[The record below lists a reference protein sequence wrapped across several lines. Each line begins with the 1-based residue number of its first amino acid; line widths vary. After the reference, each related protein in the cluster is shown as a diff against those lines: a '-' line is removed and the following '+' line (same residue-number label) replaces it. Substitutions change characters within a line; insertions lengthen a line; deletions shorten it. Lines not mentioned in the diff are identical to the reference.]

1 MIPQWQTE
9 RLLLRGPQ
17 LDDFPDYAKMWANPD
32 IIRFIGGKPL
42 SVEEAWARF
51 LRNFGQWATLGFGL
65 WSVIEKCRGTRI
77 GEAGF
82 VDGRR
87 DITPSLAQTPECGWA
102 LVPEAQGKGFATEAM
117 QAVLA
122 WGEVQFGRRRFSC
135 IIAPENVASLRV
147 AAKCGFREAARTTY
161 KGDPTI
167 VLYRDP

>member
-1 MIPQWQTE
+1 MMPQCETE

-17 LDDFPDYAKMWANPD
+17 LDEFPLYAKMWADPD
-32 IIRFIGGKPL
+32 VTRFIGGKPL
-42 SVEEAWARF
+42 SEEESWAKF
-51 LRNFGQWATLGFGL
+51 LRAFGQWAALGFGF
-65 WSVIEKCRGTRI
+65 WSVIEKGSGLRV

-87 DITPSLAQTPECGWA
+87 DIAPSLTGTPECGWA
-102 LVPEAQGKGFATEAM
+102 LMPEAQGRGLATEAM

-122 WGEVQFGRRRFSC
+122 WGEARFGRRRFAC
-135 IIAPENVASLRV
+135 IIAPRNVASLRV
-147 AAKCGFREAARTTY
+147 AAKCGFREATRITY